1 VQHRYDRLWA
11 VFNQDGDA
19 GAVVRDS
26 LSRRYRVESDRQ
38 FTGVRV
44 VLYDTR

>member
-1 VQHRYDRLWA
+1 
-11 VFNQDGDA
+11 
-19 GAVVRDS
+19 VRDS
-26 LSRRYRVESDRQ
+26 LGRRYRVESDRQ